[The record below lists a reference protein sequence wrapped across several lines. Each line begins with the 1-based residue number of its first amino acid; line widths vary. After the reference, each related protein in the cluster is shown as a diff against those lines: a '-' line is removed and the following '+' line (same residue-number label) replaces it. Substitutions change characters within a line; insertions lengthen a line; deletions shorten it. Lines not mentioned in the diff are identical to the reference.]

1 MQLCLSFLSGVLF
14 FYLYQYFPISS
25 LIIFISISVFLIS
38 RRKILLIILI
48 AIGIFYA
55 FSRYYPTEAVS
66 DNWNKELK
74 VTGRFSRGGNAGT
87 AGKNIQTFVVDTAWD
102 DESGTEVEEL
112 HDKEIGLPAKIFYH
126 DKPFSLRPAYRQ
138 KRVLA

>member
-1 MQLCLSFLSGVLF
+1 M
-14 FYLYQYFPISS
+14 P
-25 LIIFISISVFLIS
+25 
-38 RRKILLIILI
+38 
-48 AIGIFYA
+48 
-55 FSRYYPTEAVS
+55 

-112 HDKEIGLPAKIFYH
+112 HDKEIGLPSDFTIDYDDSYELSLETGKDRTRLNPGQHITNRLYGKIISAE
-126 DKPFSLRPAYRQ
+126 DMGESPASLFFDRQ
-138 KRVLA
+138 IFTKRYIGF